1 MIEIVAGLVGCVTAL
16 FVWTIGH
23 EIVERMEVGRW

>member
-16 FVWTIGH
+16 LVWTIGR
-23 EIVERMEVGRW
+23 EMIDYMEVGRW